1 MRTGYGPGVDEPTFL
16 DALDADAREALIAA
30 GRPRRYPRGS
40 LVFAEG
46 DEGHDVLVVQ
56 SGAVKVVVG
65 APNGRDVI
73 LDVLHPGEIL
83 GELSAVDG
91 GVRSATVLAL
101 EPTEV
106 LVVSQD
112 RFQELLREHSSI
124 GRSLLG
130 VLSLRL
136 RGAARRQ
143 LEFGANDAIGR
154 VCLRIIDLRQRYGQ
168 VQADGRVVVQVPF
181 SQADLA
187 NWAGLSRE
195 AVVKGLRS
203 LRSLGWIDSDGNRIT
218 VLDEPALADRASR

>member
-1 MRTGYGPGVDEPTFL
+1 MDEPTFL
-16 DALDADAREALIAA
+16 DGLDLDARAALIAA

-46 DEGHDVLVVQ
+46 DEGQDVLVVR

-65 APNGRDVI
+65 APSGREVI

-91 GVRSATVLAL
+91 GARSATVLAL

-106 LVVSQD
+106 LVLSQD
-112 RFQELLREHSSI
+112 RFQQLLRDHSSI
-124 GRSLLG
+124 GRALLG

-218 VLDEPALADRASR
+218 LLDEPALADRAGC